1 MPARMFRPYRCSS
14 LLGRL
19 VKPPIERVR
28 CRRLAGT
35 SERDQ
40 SLDGEEE
47 IATVHS
53 RGFQRRRTIRPL
65 YGETQI
71 STLRVLHGDVSP
83 ARLSVALQTNHRQ
96 LHPLERMDPHRH
108 RDPLAE

>member
-1 MPARMFRPYRCSS
+1 MPARMFRPDRCSS

-19 VKPPIERVR
+19 VKPAMERVQ
-28 CRRLAGT
+28 CRLAGT

-47 IATVHS
+47 IATFHS
-53 RGFQRRRTIRPL
+53 RRFQLRRTIRPL

-71 STLRVLHGDVSP
+71 STLRVLHGDVSS
-83 ARLSVALQTNHRQ
+83 ARLSVALQTNHRE
-96 LHPLERMDPHRH
+96 LHPLERMNPHRH